1 MEMWEKCNCTSR
13 QIKFV
18 LNKYCSSFQL
28 PSTLTLSVRE
38 RVRIESSK
46 FPFPLSLSL
55 SLSSSIASN
64 GKVHSKIPFQWEHDS
79 LVSQLT
85 ARRKK
90 EEALHNSRSQGLK
103 EIERVNA
110 ELCNCA
116 RIDPLS
122 FRYAQSKQML
132 VRPNWLYSIEAA
144 YKGRTSLTSAPEQFS
159 AFIACQGKKK
169 GEMVRNL
176 SGCYRTYFTRQV
188 YCVREW
194 WKCTLPRWKTNPFS
208 AVLQRGNAH
217 FLFTW

>member
-46 FPFPLSLSL
+46 FPFPLSISL

-132 VRPNWLYSIEAA
+132 GRPSWLYSSSCIQGPHFA
-144 YKGRTSLTSAPEQFS
+144 YICSRTVFCFYRLP
-159 AFIACQGKKK
+159 GKKERRD
-169 GEMVRNL
+169 GEE
-176 SGCYRTYFTRQV
+176 S
-188 YCVREW
+188 EW
-194 WKCTLPRWKTNPFS
+194 LLPY
-208 AVLQRGNAH
+208 VLHAR
-217 FLFTW
+217 F